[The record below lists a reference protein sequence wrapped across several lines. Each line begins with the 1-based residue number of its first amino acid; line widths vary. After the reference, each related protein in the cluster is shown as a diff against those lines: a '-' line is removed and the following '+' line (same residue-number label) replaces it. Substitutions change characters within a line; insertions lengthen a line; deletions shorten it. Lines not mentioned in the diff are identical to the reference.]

1 MAATD
6 SKKLSAADGKTR
18 AFIALHAMLVLYSLS
33 GICAK
38 LAGRFD
44 FLSLGFVGCYAGMIA
59 VLGVYAIGWQ
69 QVIKRLPLTLAYA
82 NRAVTVVWGLVWGV
96 VLFGEQLNA
105 PKVAGCLIVLAG
117 VALYAYA
124 DAQEQEADAA
134 AAPGTVADDAAAPAA
149 PGVPAGPGAPE
160 AGDGR

>member
-1 MAATD
+1 MTAPD
-6 SKKLSAADGKTR
+6 SNKAEVKDGKTR
-18 AFIALHAMLVLYSLS
+18 AFVALHLMLVLYSFS

-38 LAGRFD
+38 LAGKFD

-96 VLFGEQLNA
+96 VLFSEQLN
-105 PKVAGCLIVLAG
+105 PLKVIGCLVVLAG

-124 DAQEQEADAA
+124 DAQEQ
-134 AAPGTVADDAAAPAA
+134 APDS
-149 PGVPAGPGAPE
+149 E
-160 AGDGR
+160 AGDAR

>member
-1 MAATD
+1 MTV
-6 SKKLSAADGKTR
+6 SNLNKPQVKDGKTR
-18 AFIALHAMLVLYSLS
+18 AFIALHLMLVLYSLS

-38 LAGRFD
+38 LAGKFD
-44 FLSLGFVGCYAGMIA
+44 FLSLGFIGCYAGMIA

-96 VLFGEQLNA
+96 VLFNERLNV
-105 PKVAGCLIVLAG
+105 PKIVGCLIVLAG

-124 DAQEQEADAA
+124 DAQEQESADASA
-134 AAPGTVADDAAAPAA
+134 AAGEGPSSDAMGEDDA
-149 PGVPAGPGAPE
+149 
-160 AGDGR
+160 R